1 MFQYI
6 LPQILTSVK
15 QRRPTVLMAAA
26 TLLAPMLVFAMLLM
40 SWDLM
45 ANSVTVSLSITK
57 HFKPLLG

>member
-1 MFQYI
+1 
-6 LPQILTSVK
+6 
-15 QRRPTVLMAAA
+15 MAAA